1 MRDGIIVQMAS
12 LRALFPID
20 LFRSAGSVD
29 IFCGNTDA
37 ANWLAR
43 GLGEDFI
50 RDSLMRRQRVRIL
63 VSDSVRRVFDGKV
76 AQKLPIQDIRGFQD
90 DWKHFLSRVKEWRG
104 CKVRRASFD
113 QDASWIVL
121 DRETAFMG
129 SDTLSLTDPSF
140 IQLAAPAGPAL
151 ADFFDRIWNPDV
163 SVLYQDLLATML
175 APAAARLLGARS
187 SYWEELIE
195 QLATD
200 PQRLH
205 EMPPREFEQLVF
217 ELLIRDGF
225 ECLLTPATR
234 DGGYDIL
241 ARYHTPVGPV
251 IYLVECNHFG
261 PQRPVGVSIV
271 RGLYGV
277 VENQRANAG
286 LIVTTSHL
294 SPDAISLTEEL
305 RYRMEAREYDELVTW
320 LKKHSG
326 TKAKV
331 ESQP

>member
-1 MRDGIIVQMAS
+1 MAK

-20 LFRSAGSVD
+20 LFRNAASID
-29 IFCGNTDA
+29 IYCGNTDA

-63 VSDSVRRVFDGKV
+63 LSDSVRRVLEGKV
-76 AQKLPIQDIRGFQD
+76 ARKLPVQDIRGFQD
-90 DWKHFLSRVKEWRG
+90 DWKQFLSCVKEWRG
-104 CKVRRASFD
+104 CALRRASFD
-113 QDASWIVL
+113 QEASWIVL

-129 SDTLSLTDPSF
+129 ADTLSLTDPSF
-140 IQLAAPAGPAL
+140 IQLAAPAGLVL

-163 SVLYQDLLATML
+163 SVLYQDLSATML
-175 APAAARLLGARS
+175 APAAARLLAARS

-195 QLATD
+195 KLATD

-205 EMPPREFEQLVF
+205 EMPPREFEHLVF

-241 ARYHTPVGPV
+241 ARYQTPVGPV
-251 IYLVECNHFG
+251 IYLVECKRFG
-261 PQRPVGVSIV
+261 PQKKVDVSIV

-277 VENQRANAG
+277 VESQRANAG

-294 SPDAISLTEEL
+294 SPDASSLREEL
-305 RYRMEAREYDELVTW
+305 RYRMEARDYDELVTW

-326 TKAKV
+326 TKAKA

>member
-1 MRDGIIVQMAS
+1 MAS
-12 LRALFPID
+12 LPARFPID
-20 LFRSAGSVD
+20 LFRNAGSVD

-43 GLGEDFI
+43 GLGEDLI
-50 RDSLMRRQRVRIL
+50 RDSLMRGQRVRIL
-63 VSDSVRRVFDGKV
+63 VSDSVRRVFEGRVARKV
-76 AQKLPIQDIRGFQD
+76 PVQDIRGFQD

-104 CKVRRASFD
+104 CEVRLASFD

-121 DRETAFMG
+121 DRVTAFMG
-129 SDTLSLTDPSF
+129 SDTLSLADPSF
-140 IQLAAPAGPAL
+140 IQLAAPAGPVL

-163 SVLYQDLLATML
+163 SVLYQDLFARML
-175 APAAARLLGARS
+175 TPAAARLLAARS

-195 QLATD
+195 KLAAD
-200 PQRLH
+200 PQGLH
-205 EMPPREFEQLVF
+205 EMPPREFEHLVF

-241 ARYHTPVGPV
+241 ARYQTPVGPV
-251 IYLVECNHFG
+251 IYLVECKRFG
-261 PQRPVGVSIV
+261 PQKPVGVSIV

-277 VENQRANAG
+277 VESQRANAG

-294 SPDAISLTEEL
+294 SPDASALREEL
-305 RYRMEAREYDELVTW
+305 RYRMAARDYDELVTW

-326 TKAKV
+326 TKAKA
-331 ESQP
+331 ESQT